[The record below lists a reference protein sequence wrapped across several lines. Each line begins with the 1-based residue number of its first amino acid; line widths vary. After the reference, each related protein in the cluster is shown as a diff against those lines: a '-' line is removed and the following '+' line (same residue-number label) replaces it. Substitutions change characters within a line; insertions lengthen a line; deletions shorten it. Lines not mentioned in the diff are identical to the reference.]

1 MLDPGTA
8 AYLREGRNL
17 LAFSGGV
24 DSTALFHLLERAGI
38 AFDIA
43 HVNYHTRAQSAAEA
57 KNASAMARQYGK
69 RCFIHDAPAIDRNFE
84 ATARRIRY
92 DFFDSLI
99 AQYGYDNLITAHQL
113 DDRLEWLI
121 MQLCKGAGLPEMT
134 GMQSIEFR
142 EDYVLVRPLLQQS
155 KALLRQWLENAGLP
169 YFEDESNDDERFRRN
184 EIRHRF
190 AAPLL
195 AHNLEGIAASFRYLD
210 ADAAA
215 LRPEGD
221 LHTFDT
227 VMIMQ
232 TPENRLML
240 MRLVDRW
247 LKRQGHLMRRGEKER
262 LLKENE
268 LVIGRRYA
276 LSVGKEHTIVAP
288 YVQTAMPKKFK
299 EHCRTLGIGKSVRPF
314 LFTAPER
321 FAQIKSVLE
330 NAVSS

>member
-1 MLDPGTA
+1 MLDPGA
-8 AYLREGRNL
+8 LSYLREGRNL

-38 AFDIA
+38 PFDIA
-43 HVNYHTRAQSAAEA
+43 HVNYHTRVQSAAEA

-69 RCFIHDAPAIDRNFE
+69 RCFIHDAPPIDRNFE
-84 ATARRIRY
+84 AAARRIRY
-92 DFFDSLI
+92 DFFNSVI
-99 AQYGYDNLITAHQL
+99 AQHSYDTLITAHQL

-134 GMQSIEFR
+134 GMQPIEFR
-142 EDYVLVRPLLQQS
+142 TGYVLVRPLLQQS
-155 KALLRQWLENAGLP
+155 KAELRQWLENAGLS
-169 YFEDESNDDERFRRN
+169 YFEDESNHDERFRRN

-190 AAPLL
+190 AAPML
-195 AHNLEGIAASFRYLD
+195 ARNRDGIAASFRYLD

-221 LHTFDT
+221 LYTFDN
-227 VMIMQ
+227 VMIIQ

-247 LKRQGHLMRRGEKER
+247 LKQQGYLMRRGEKER
-262 LLKENE
+262 VLKEDE
-268 LVIGRRYA
+268 LIIGRRYA
-276 LSVGKEHTIVAP
+276 LSVGKEYMIVTP
-288 YVQTAMPKKFK
+288 YAQNTMPKKFK
-299 EHCRTLGIGKSVRPF
+299 EQCRNLGIGKSVRPF

-321 FAQIKSVLE
+321 FSQIKSILE